1 MEPMRGFSVM
11 KARRI
16 SIAVLFAGVVGAGFV
31 AAFRSAALPEI
42 AVSAGMAWL
51 VFLMFVL
58 ALWDCFAIATRFMPY
73 LSWLPQHRL
82 PPWLHPIRSSFVV
95 IAFMYG
101 IVLGHFWP

>member
-1 MEPMRGFSVM
+1 V
-11 KARRI
+11 
-16 SIAVLFAGVVGAGFV
+16 VVGSGFV
-31 AAFRSAALPEI
+31 AAFRAASLPEI
-42 AVSAGMAWL
+42 AVSAGMSWL

-58 ALWDCFAIATRFMPY
+58 ALWDFAAMSTRYMPY

-82 PPWLHPIRSSFVV
+82 PPWLRPIRSSFVI

>member
-1 MEPMRGFSVM
+1 MRGFSFK

-16 SIAVLFAGVVGAGFV
+16 GFRVLFAVVVGAGFV
-31 AAFRSAALPEI
+31 VAFRSVPLPEI

-58 ALWDCFAIATRFMPY
+58 ALWDLAAMATRFMPY

-82 PPWLHPIRSSFVV
+82 PPWLHPIRSSFVI

>member
-1 MEPMRGFSVM
+1 MRGFSVM

-42 AVSAGMAWL
+42 AVSAGMAWV
-51 VFLMFVL
+51 VFLMSVL

-73 LSWLPQHRL
+73 LSWLSQHRL
-82 PPWLHPIRSSFVV
+82 PPWLYPIRSSFVV
-95 IAFMYG
+95 SGFMYV
-101 IVLGHFWP
+101 ILRAAFW

>member
-1 MEPMRGFSVM
+1 MRGLSLR

-16 SIAVLFAGVVGAGFV
+16 GVRVLFAAVVTAGFV
-31 AAFRSAALPEI
+31 AAFRSVPLPEI

-58 ALWDCFAIATRFMPY
+58 GLWDFVAMSTRFMPY

-82 PPWLHPIRSSFVV
+82 PPWLRPIRSSFV
-95 IAFMYG
+95 IIGFMYG
-101 IVLGHFWP
+101 IVLGHFWA